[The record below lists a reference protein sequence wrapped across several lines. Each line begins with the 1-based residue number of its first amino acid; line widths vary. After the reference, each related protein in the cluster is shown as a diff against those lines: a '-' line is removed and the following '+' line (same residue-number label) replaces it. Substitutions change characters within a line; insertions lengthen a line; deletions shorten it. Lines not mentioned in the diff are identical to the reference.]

1 MDVDKYGHGI
11 QRLRFILGD
20 QLNEAHTWFKQSC
33 PNTLYLMAEM
43 RQETDYV
50 RHHAQKVLGIFAA
63 MRRFAER
70 LRELGHQVQYLSIS
84 DLQNQQGAIANLR
97 HWQKITGAERVEYLE
112 PDEYRLDREFG
123 KAAQEFGWTMFS
135 SEHFLTERTSLGEMF
150 SGKKTYLMER
160 FYRQMRQNHG
170 VLMQGNAPLGGQWN
184 YDAQNRKPY
193 KGVPVLPAR
202 LEGACNLTGLWA
214 EIQEAGIQTLGES
227 KADCF
232 SWPTTRLEALEVL
245 NQFVEHRLPW
255 FGDFQDAMN
264 TSEPFLWHS
273 RLSFALNIKLISPL
287 EVIRTAEAAQRAN
300 PQAYP
305 LHGVEGF
312 IRQILGWREYMRGI
326 YWAEMPEFGQKNY
339 FGHRRALPN
348 WFWTGKTKMHCLSQ
362 AIGQSLQHG
371 YAHHIQ
377 RLMVTGAFAL
387 MAGIDPD
394 EIDRWYLGIY
404 IDAFEWVEITNTRG
418 MSQFADGGIVGT
430 KPYLGSAA
438 YIHKMSNYCGS
449 CQYKRQEKLG
459 DQACPFNS
467 LYWHFYHRNR
477 EQLRSNPRIGMMYP
491 TWDRMGEEQ
500 QASILAQAERNLNR
514 IEDL

>member
-1 MDVDKYGHGI
+1 MDINTPPRRI

-20 QLNEAHTWFKQSC
+20 QLNENHSWFKEVC

-50 RHHAQKVLGIFAA
+50 THHAQKVLGIFAA
-63 MRRFAER
+63 MRLFAER
-70 LRELGHQVQYLSIS
+70 LRSLGHNVQYLSIS
-84 DLQNQQGAIANLR
+84 DLKNQQGPSKNLR
-97 HWQKITGAERVEYLE
+97 YWQEQTGAKCVEYLE
-112 PDEYRLDREFG
+112 PDEYRLDREFSDS
-123 KAAQEFGWTMFS
+123 AQKYGWEMRDT
-135 SEHFLTERTSLGEMF
+135 EHFLTHRTSLRELF
-150 SGKKTYLMER
+150 AGKKTYLMER
-160 FYRQMRQNHG
+160 FYRQMRLDHQ

-193 KGVPVLPAR
+193 KGSPPLPPLPESKHA
-202 LEGACNLTGLWA
+202 LTPLWT
-214 EIQEAGIQTLGES
+214 EIQRAGIQTLGAHCAES
-227 KADCF
+227 F
-232 SWPTTRLEALEVL
+232 PWPISRVEALDFL
-245 NQFVEHRLPW
+245 HLFIKNRLPW

-273 RLSFALNIKLISPL
+273 RLSFALNIKLIGPL
-287 EVIRTAEAAQRAN
+287 EVIRAAEAAHLAQ
-300 PQAYP
+300 PEAYP

-326 YWAEMPEFGQKNY
+326 YWAEMPEFGLKNY
-339 FGHRRALPN
+339 FDHQRSLPH
-348 WFWTGKTKMHCLSQ
+348 WFWTGKTNMHCLSQ
-362 AIGQSLQHG
+362 AIGQSLEHG

-387 MAGIDPD
+387 MAGIHPD

-438 YIHKMSNYCGS
+438 YIHKMSNYCGR
-449 CQYKRQEKLG
+449 CQYNRQEKLG
-459 DQACPFNS
+459 DTACPLNS
-467 LYWHFYHRNR
+467 LYWHFYHRHR
-477 EQLRSNPRIGMMYP
+477 ERLRNNPRIGMMYP
-491 TWDRMGEEQ
+491 TWDKMGEEQ
-500 QASILAQAERNLNR
+500 QVAILAQAERNLNR

>member
-1 MDVDKYGHGI
+1 MDINRTQI

-20 QLNEAHTWFKQSC
+20 QLNETHTWFAEPCGQ
-33 PNTLYLMAEM
+33 TLYLMAEM

-50 RHHAQKVLGIFAA
+50 THHAQKVLGIFAA
-63 MRRFAER
+63 MRLFAER
-70 LRELGHQVQYLSIS
+70 LRSKGHQVQYLSIL
-84 DLQNQQGAIANLR
+84 DPQNQQAAALNLR
-97 HWQKITGAERVEYLE
+97 HWQKLTGASCVEYLE
-112 PDEYRLDREFG
+112 PDEYRLDQELG
-123 KAAQEFGWTMFS
+123 KAAQEYGWTMCS
-135 SEHFLTERTSLGEMF
+135 TEHFLTDRSTLSGMF

-160 FYRQMRQNHG
+160 FYRQMRVNHG

-193 KGVPVLPAR
+193 KGSPPLPAIPESK
-202 LEGACNLTGLWA
+202 LILTPLWT
-214 EIQEAGIQTLGES
+214 EIQQAEIQTLGDPSSE
-227 KADCF
+227 AF
-232 SWPTTRLEALEVL
+232 PWPITRLEALDL
-245 NQFVEHRLPW
+245 LKQFVEHRLTW

-273 RLSFALNIKLISPL
+273 RLSFALNIKLIGPL
-287 EVIRTAEAAQRAN
+287 EVVRAAEAAHLAN
-300 PQAYP
+300 PEAYP

-326 YWAEMPEFGQKNY
+326 YWAEMPEFGLKNY
-339 FGHRRALPN
+339 FDHQRPLPN

-387 MAGIDPD
+387 MAGVHPD
-394 EIDRWYLGIY
+394 ELDRWYLGIY

-449 CQYKRQEKLG
+449 CQYNRQEKLG
-459 DQACPFNS
+459 DNACPLNS
-467 LYWHFYHRNR
+467 LYWHFYHRHR
-477 EQLRSNPRIGMMYP
+477 EKLRNNPRIGMMYP

-500 QASILAQAERNLNR
+500 QVAILAQAERNLKR